1 MNKYFIAAI
10 LFILGFNQA
19 RTQNAKQVVIGTK
32 HQLHSNVLNEDR
44 EFWISLPESYNNPAV
59 AHKKYPLLI
68 VLDGNTHFKTIT
80 GLVDYMSSAYNAR
93 IPEMIVVGIQNIDR
107 RRDFTPD
114 KIITKRK
121 NNTGGGDAFLR
132 FLENELIPELDKNYR
147 TTSYQILF
155 GHSLGGLLAT
165 HAYMKEETVF
175 NAFIAVDPSFGTW
188 DAKTMDA
195 KLDAVTETPFK
206 RFLYIAT
213 ANWGKRNIRN
223 RDRHVKLYE
232 ALNSKC
238 EGDFPAKLEYF
249 ERENHGSV
257 SPIAFYHGIS
267 AIFDG
272 YGIYYRDIETAAQ
285 LTQHFQ
291 ALSQRLSW
299 SFNPPEALV
308 NRVGYR
314 MLQSSNDSDK
324 AKALSFFVLNTENF
338 PNSDNAFNSLAEAY
352 EVLGDTTNA
361 INNYKKSLSLNPNNE
376 NAVLKIEHLNKH

>member
-1 MNKYFIAAI
+1 
-10 LFILGFNQA
+10 
-19 RTQNAKQVVIGTK
+19 
-32 HQLHSNVLNEDR
+32 
-44 EFWISLPESYNNPAV
+44 
-59 AHKKYPLLI
+59 
-68 VLDGNTHFKTIT
+68 
-80 GLVDYMSSAYNAR
+80 
-93 IPEMIVVGIQNIDR
+93 
-107 RRDFTPD
+107 
-114 KIITKRK
+114 
-121 NNTGGGDAFLR
+121 
-132 FLENELIPELDKNYR
+132 
-147 TTSYQILF
+147 
-155 GHSLGGLLAT
+155 
-165 HAYMKEETVF
+165 MKEETIF

-195 KLDAVTETPFK
+195 KLDAVTETSFN
-206 RFLYIAT
+206 RFLYVAT
-213 ANWGKRNIRN
+213 ANWGKRNFRN

-238 EGDFPAKLEYF
+238 KGDFPAKLQYF

-291 ALSQRLSW
+291 TLSQRLSW

-314 MLQSSNDSDK
+314 MLQSSNDNDK
-324 AKALSFFVLNTENF
+324 AKALSFFILNTENF
-338 PNSDNAFNSLAEAY
+338 PNSYIAFNSLAEAY
-352 EVLGDTTNA
+352 EVFGEATNA

-376 NAVLKIEHLNKH
+376 NAILKIEHLNKKRK